1 MDFETKQEHQMIKK
15 AIAEIAS
22 DYDEEYWRE
31 RREPNVFPEEF
42 WQDLADGGWL
52 GVAIPEEYGGMG
64 MGMQEMVLVIEELG
78 KHGCWEAG
86 NLLLLNSVFGGI
98 TVAEFGKEHH
108 KQDLLP
114 ELVNGNQKWCLGV
127 TESDAGL
134 NTKNLST
141 TAEKDGDEWVLNGQ
155 KMWTSGAEDAA
166 YCTLIARTTPF
177 DEVQKQSQGISLF
190 LVPMDADGIT
200 LRKIELDG
208 YFPDKTY
215 EFDLDNVRISEDM
228 LLGEKDKGL
237 YHVFSTLNTE
247 RIAAAAIGTGSGY
260 AALNRATEYANDRE
274 VFGEP
279 IGAHQAIQHP
289 LADAYAD
296 LETASL
302 YMKRAAWMYDQ
313 GKDCGKEANIAKLKG
328 AEAAY
333 DACEAAMTTFGGMSI
348 AAEIGISPIWQS
360 ARHYRIAP
368 VSEEMIKNFI
378 GQHVLG
384 LPKSY

>member
-1 MDFETKQEHQMIKK
+1 MDFDLSQEHEMIKK
-15 AIAEIAS
+15 GIAEIAS
-22 DYDEEYWRE
+22 DYGEEYWRE
-31 RREPNVFPEEF
+31 RRYPNEFPEEF

-52 GVAIPEEYGGMG
+52 GVSIPEEYGGMG
-64 MGMQEMVLVIEELG
+64 MGMLEMALVIEELG

-86 NLLLLNSVFGGI
+86 NLLLLNSCFGGI
-98 TVAEFGKEHH
+98 TVAEHGNEHH
-108 KQDLLP
+108 KKDLLP
-114 ELVNGNQKWCLGV
+114 KLVNGEQRWCLGV

-166 YCTLIARTTPF
+166 YCTLIARTTPVE
-177 DEVQKQSQGISLF
+177 DVPKDSLGISLF

-200 LRKIELDG
+200 LRQIELDG

-215 EFDLDNVRISEDM
+215 EFDLDGVRIGEDM
-228 LLGEKDKGL
+228 LLGEEDRGL
-237 YHVFSTLNTE
+237 YHVFATLNTE

-260 AALNRATEYANDRE
+260 AALNRATDYASDRE
-274 VFGEP
+274 VFDEP

-302 YMKRAAWMYDQ
+302 YMKKAAWLYDQ
-313 GKDCGKEANIAKLKG
+313 GQECGKEANVAKLKS

-348 AAEIGISPIWQS
+348 ASDIGISPIWQS

-368 VSEEMIKNFI
+368 VSEQMVRNYI
-378 GQHVLG
+378 GEHVLG